1 VIQQASISPLVVL
14 RQHTYG
20 RLGGVNWV
28 HLHSSELKFRPVQN
42 LPVLSLYSRT
52 VVRLTQS
59 TRLSPR
65 FLSRGNLGDE
75 MDRTARFLLLIA
87 SVSGVTLL
95 TGSAS
100 ANPAALKC
108 NSQRDQ
114 IWVYDS
120 LNSFGV
126 EAKLNCGGNVEIIE
140 RVKDYVKIRAQNG
153 VQGYIPETS
162 VADLPPL
169 EVRQDPTR
177 DVGLVAKQAQAQ
189 EIANATAKAAADAA
203 RLSVLPSA
211 GSANEATAKNTSDK
225 MLPAGSSVLPVAAFG
240 EMNRPRVSP
249 PTGDTSSR
257 AISADST
264 APTSDSNE
272 ISDSQPENLSADFA
286 CQNYF
291 SAYGLTPNQTK
302 WIAQNRKKLFSNV
315 CPAPDPSKVDFVI
328 IFTHDVDFFSATMPE
343 PVHKM
348 NGFSDFTPMTM
359 VDSALMSESDADRA
373 HRQYVWIFQFPKG
386 AFDPASFS
394 PRRKYQYSK
403 METNSLGSKAGIKA
417 VEDAFQFVAAAS
429 H

>member
-1 VIQQASISPLVVL
+1 MKL
-14 RQHTYG
+14 
-20 RLGGVNWV
+20 
-28 HLHSSELKFRPVQN
+28 
-42 LPVLSLYSRT
+42 
-52 VVRLTQS
+52 
-59 TRLSPR
+59 
-65 FLSRGNLGDE
+65 
-75 MDRTARFLLLIA
+75 TARFILLI
-87 SVSGVTLL
+87 SMVSGVSLL

-126 EAKLNCGGNVEIIE
+126 EAKLKCGDNVEIIA

-153 VQGYIPETS
+153 VEGYIPEAS
-162 VADLPPL
+162 VADLPPIQ
-169 EVRQDPTR
+169 VRQDPAL
-177 DVGLVAKQAQAQ
+177 DVGLVAKQAQAL

-203 RLSVLPSA
+203 RFIATPSA
-211 GSANEATAKNTSDK
+211 GSANEIPAKSTSDK
-225 MLPAGSSVLPVAAFG
+225 KTASGGSMLPMAAFG
-240 EMNRPRVSP
+240 EMDVPRATAPAGDSSSRSSAIP
-249 PTGDTSSR
+249 ADPTAPTGDF
-257 AISADST
+257 
-264 APTSDSNE
+264 NE

-343 PVHKM
+343 PVHKI

-359 VDSALMSESDADRA
+359 IDSALMSESDADRA
-373 HRQYVWIFQFPKG
+373 HRQYVWIFQFEKG

-403 METNSLGSKAGIKA
+403 VETSTLGSKAGIKA
-417 VEDAFQFVAAAS
+417 VEDAFEFVAGAS

>member
-1 VIQQASISPLVVL
+1 M
-14 RQHTYG
+14 
-20 RLGGVNWV
+20 
-28 HLHSSELKFRPVQN
+28 VQD

-59 TRLSPR
+59 TRLLPR
-65 FLSRGNLGDE
+65 FLSKGNLGGE
-75 MDRTARFLLLIA
+75 MNLTARLFLLIA
-87 SVSGVTLL
+87 TVSGGLL
-95 TGSAS
+95 VTGSAS

-120 LNSFGV
+120 LHSFGV
-126 EAKLNCGGNVEIIE
+126 EAKLKCGGNVEIIE

-153 VQGYIPETS
+153 VEGYIPETS

-169 EVRQDPTR
+169 EARQDPAL
-177 DVGLVAKQAQAQ
+177 DVGLVAKQAQAK

-203 RLSVLPSA
+203 SIIPPDSARLAGPPPA
-211 GSANEATAKNTSDK
+211 GSANEAPAKSASDK
-225 MLPAGSSVLPVAAFG
+225 KLPAGGSMLPVAAYG
-240 EMNRPRVSP
+240 EMNLPRASAP
-249 PTGDTSSR
+249 AHDTSPR

-264 APTSDSNE
+264 VPTRDSNE

-302 WIAQNRKKLFSNV
+302 WIAQNRKKLFANV

-343 PVHKM
+343 PVHKI

-359 VDSALMSESDADRA
+359 IDSALMSESDADKA
-373 HRQYVWIFQFPKG
+373 HRQYVWIFQFEKG

-403 METNSLGSKAGIKA
+403 METSSLGSKAGIKA
-417 VEDAFQFVAAAS
+417 VEDAFQFVAGAS

>member
-1 VIQQASISPLVVL
+1 M
-14 RQHTYG
+14 
-20 RLGGVNWV
+20 N
-28 HLHSSELKFRPVQN
+28 F
-42 LPVLSLYSRT
+42 
-52 VVRLTQS
+52 
-59 TRLSPR
+59 
-65 FLSRGNLGDE
+65 
-75 MDRTARFLLLIA
+75 TARFFLLIA
-87 SVSGVTLL
+87 SVSAVSLL

-126 EAKLNCGGNVEIIE
+126 EAKLKCGDNVEIIE

-153 VQGYIPETS
+153 VEGYIPETS
-162 VADLPPL
+162 IADLAPL
-169 EVRQDPTR
+169 QVRQDPAL

-189 EIANATAKAAADAA
+189 EVANASVKAAADAA
-203 RLSVLPSA
+203 RFAAAPSA
-211 GSANEATAKNTSDK
+211 GSAHEAPAKSTSDK
-225 MLPAGSSVLPVAAFG
+225 KSPADGSMLPVAAYG
-240 EMNRPRVSP
+240 EMSVPRDSSHAN
-249 PTGDTSSR
+249 DDSSR
-257 AISADST
+257 ALSADLP
-264 APTSDSNE
+264 APTSDSDE
-272 ISDSQPENLSADFA
+272 ISDSQPENLSADLS

-315 CPAPDPSKVDFVI
+315 CPAPDPAKVDFVI

-343 PVHKM
+343 PVHKI

-359 VDSALMSESDADRA
+359 IDPALMPESDADKA
-373 HRQYVWIFQFPKG
+373 HRQYVWIFQFAKG
-386 AFDPASFS
+386 AFDPARFS

-403 METNSLGSKAGIKA
+403 VETNSLGSKAGIKA
-417 VEDAFQFVAAAS
+417 VEDAFEFVAAAS

>member
-1 VIQQASISPLVVL
+1 MGASRSTAANLISVW
-14 RQHTYG
+14 H
-20 RLGGVNWV
+20 
-28 HLHSSELKFRPVQN
+28 N

-52 VVRLTQS
+52 VVRLVQS
-59 TRLSPR
+59 TRLSAS
-65 FLSRGNLGDE
+65 FLGKGNLGDE
-75 MDRTARFLLLIA
+75 MNLTARFSLLIV
-87 SVSGVTLL
+87 SVSGVSLL
-95 TGSAS
+95 TASAS
-100 ANPAALKC
+100 ANPGALRC
-108 NSQRDQ
+108 NSQGDQ

-120 LNSFGV
+120 LNTFGV
-126 EAKLNCGGNVEIIE
+126 EAKLNCGANVEIIE

-153 VQGYIPETS
+153 VEGYIPETS
-162 VADLPPL
+162 VADFPSLQ
-169 EVRQDPTR
+169 VRQDPAL
-177 DVGLVAKQAQAQ
+177 DVGLVAKQAEAK
-189 EIANATAKAAADAA
+189 EIANAAAKAAADSARFAVPGSAA
-203 RLSVLPSA
+203 
-211 GSANEATAKNTSDK
+211 SANETPAKSTSDK
-225 MLPAGSSVLPVAAFG
+225 KLPADGSMLPVAAFG
-240 EMNRPRVSP
+240 EMNIPRVSP
-249 PTGDTSSR
+249 PVGDTSSR

-264 APTSDSNE
+264 APTGDSNE
-272 ISDSQPENLSADFA
+272 ISDAQPENLSADFA

-343 PVHKM
+343 PVHKS

-359 VDSALMSESDADRA
+359 VDSALMSDSDADRA

-394 PRRKYQYSK
+394 PRRQYQYSK
-403 METNSLGSKAGIKA
+403 METSSLGSKAGIKA

>member
-1 VIQQASISPLVVL
+1 M
-14 RQHTYG
+14 
-20 RLGGVNWV
+20 
-28 HLHSSELKFRPVQN
+28 N
-42 LPVLSLYSRT
+42 L
-52 VVRLTQS
+52 
-59 TRLSPR
+59 
-65 FLSRGNLGDE
+65 
-75 MDRTARFLLLIA
+75 TARFFFL
-87 SVSGVTLL
+87 VSAVSLL

-126 EAKLNCGGNVEIIE
+126 EAKLKCGGNVEIIE

-153 VQGYIPETS
+153 VEGYIPETS

-169 EVRQDPTR
+169 AVRQDPAL

-189 EIANATAKAAADAA
+189 EIANATAQAAAEMAA
-203 RLSVLPSA
+203 IVPPESGRVSGSPS
-211 GSANEATAKNTSDK
+211 SASASKAPATNTSEK
-225 MLPAGSSVLPVAAFG
+225 KSATGGSTLAAASYG
-240 EMNRPRVSP
+240 EMNLPRAASP
-249 PTGDTSSR
+249 AGDSSSR
-257 AISADST
+257 AISADPT
-264 APTSDSNE
+264 APTSDSDE

-343 PVHKM
+343 PVHRS

-359 VDSALMSESDADRA
+359 VDSALMSESDADKA

-403 METNSLGSKAGIKA
+403 VETSSLGSKAGIKA

>member
-1 VIQQASISPLVVL
+1 MYL
-14 RQHTYG
+14 
-20 RLGGVNWV
+20 
-28 HLHSSELKFRPVQN
+28 
-42 LPVLSLYSRT
+42 
-52 VVRLTQS
+52 
-59 TRLSPR
+59 
-65 FLSRGNLGDE
+65 
-75 MDRTARFLLLIA
+75 TARFVLFVA

-95 TGSAS
+95 TGSAW

-108 NSQRDQ
+108 NSHRDQ

-203 RLSVLPSA
+203 QLSGPLSA
-211 GSANEATAKNTSDK
+211 GAANEAPAKSTSDK
-225 MLPAGSSVLPVAAFG
+225 KLPAGSSMLPVAALG
-240 EMNRPRVSP
+240 EMNPRRSSP
-249 PTGDTSSR
+249 PADDSSSR
-257 AISADST
+257 SVSADST
-264 APTSDSNE
+264 APTGDSDE
-272 ISDSQPENLSADFA
+272 IPDSQPENLSADFA

-291 SAYGLTPNQTK
+291 SAYGLTPSQTK

-359 VDSALMSESDADRA
+359 IDSALMSESDADRA
-373 HRQYVWIFQFPKG
+373 HRQYVWIFQFEKG

-403 METNSLGSKAGIKA
+403 VETSSLGSKAGIKA
-417 VEDAFQFVAAAS
+417 VEDAFQFVATAS

>member
-1 VIQQASISPLVVL
+1 
-14 RQHTYG
+14 
-20 RLGGVNWV
+20 
-28 HLHSSELKFRPVQN
+28 
-42 LPVLSLYSRT
+42 
-52 VVRLTQS
+52 
-59 TRLSPR
+59 
-65 FLSRGNLGDE
+65 
-75 MDRTARFLLLIA
+75 MDLTARFFLLVAGVLG
-87 SVSGVTLL
+87 VSLL

-126 EAKLNCGGNVEIIE
+126 EAKLKCGDNVEIIE
-140 RVKDYVKIRAQNG
+140 HVKDYVKIRARNG
-153 VQGYIPETS
+153 VEGYIPETS

-169 EVRQDPTR
+169 EVRQDPAL
-177 DVGLVAKQAQAQ
+177 DVGLVAKQAQAK

-203 RLSVLPSA
+203 AIMPSDSARLAGPPSA
-211 GSANEATAKNTSDK
+211 GSANEAPATSTSDK
-225 MLPAGSSVLPVAAFG
+225 KSAAGGSVLPVAAFG
-240 EMNRPRVSP
+240 EVNLPRVSRP
-249 PTGDTSSR
+249 AGDTSSR
-257 AISADST
+257 AIAADST
-264 APTSDSNE
+264 ATTSDSSE
-272 ISDSQPENLSADFA
+272 ISDSQPESLSADFA

-302 WIAQNRKKLFSNV
+302 WIAQNRKKLFSTV
-315 CPAPDPSKVDFVI
+315 CPAPTPSKVDFVI

-343 PVHKM
+343 PVHKI

-359 VDSALMSESDADRA
+359 IDSALMSESDADRA
-373 HRQYVWIFQFPKG
+373 HRQYVWIFRFAKG

-394 PRRKYQYSK
+394 PRRQYQYSK
-403 METNSLGSKAGIKA
+403 METNSLGSNAGIKA

>member
-1 VIQQASISPLVVL
+1 
-14 RQHTYG
+14 
-20 RLGGVNWV
+20 
-28 HLHSSELKFRPVQN
+28 
-42 LPVLSLYSRT
+42 
-52 VVRLTQS
+52 
-59 TRLSPR
+59 
-65 FLSRGNLGDE
+65 
-75 MDRTARFLLLIA
+75 MDRTARFLLLIVG
-87 SVSGVTLL
+87 VSGVTLL

-108 NSQRDQ
+108 NSHRDQ

-203 RLSVLPSA
+203 QLSGPLSA
-211 GSANEATAKNTSDK
+211 GSANEAPAKSTSDK
-225 MLPAGSSVLPVAAFG
+225 KSPAGSSVLPVAAFG
-240 EMNRPRVSP
+240 EMNLPRVSSAA
-249 PTGDTSSR
+249 GDTSSR

-264 APTSDSNE
+264 APPSDSNE
-272 ISDSQPENLSADFA
+272 ISDSQPESLSADFA

-359 VDSALMSESDADRA
+359 IDSALMSESDADRA
-373 HRQYVWIFQFPKG
+373 HRQYVWIFQFEKG

-403 METNSLGSKAGIKA
+403 VETSSLGSKAGIKA

>member
-1 VIQQASISPLVVL
+1 MA
-14 RQHTYG
+14 
-20 RLGGVNWV
+20 GV
-28 HLHSSELKFRPVQN
+28 S
-42 LPVLSLYSRT
+42 
-52 VVRLTQS
+52 
-59 TRLSPR
+59 
-65 FLSRGNLGDE
+65 
-75 MDRTARFLLLIA
+75 
-87 SVSGVTLL
+87 LL

-100 ANPAALKC
+100 ATPAALKC
-108 NSQRDQ
+108 NSHRDQ

-126 EAKLNCGGNVEIIE
+126 EAKLDCGGNVQIIE
-140 RVKDYVKIRAQNG
+140 RAKDYVKIRTPDG
-153 VQGYIPETS
+153 VEGYVPETS

-169 EVRQDPTR
+169 EVRQDPAL
-177 DVGLVAKQAQAQ
+177 DVGLVAKQAEAK

-203 RLSVLPSA
+203 SIIPPDSARLVGPASA
-211 GSANEATAKNTSDK
+211 GSANEAPAKSTSDK
-225 MLPAGSSVLPVAAFG
+225 KLPGGSSTLPVAALG
-240 EMNRPRVSP
+240 EMNPRRTSP
-249 PTGDTSSR
+249 PADDTSSR
-257 AISADST
+257 SISADST
-264 APTSDSNE
+264 APTGDSDE
-272 ISDSQPENLSADFA
+272 IPDSQPENLSADFA

-291 SAYGLTPNQTK
+291 SAYGLTPSQTK

-348 NGFSDFTPMTM
+348 NGFSDFTPMTLI
-359 VDSALMSESDADRA
+359 DSALMSESDADRA
-373 HRQYVWIFQFPKG
+373 HRQYVWIFQFEKG

-403 METNSLGSKAGIKA
+403 VETSSLGSKAGIKA

>member
-1 VIQQASISPLVVL
+1 MYL
-14 RQHTYG
+14 
-20 RLGGVNWV
+20 
-28 HLHSSELKFRPVQN
+28 
-42 LPVLSLYSRT
+42 
-52 VVRLTQS
+52 
-59 TRLSPR
+59 
-65 FLSRGNLGDE
+65 
-75 MDRTARFLLLIA
+75 TARFFLLIA
-87 SVSGVTLL
+87 SVAGVSLL

-108 NSQRDQ
+108 NSHRDQ

-126 EAKLNCGGNVEIIE
+126 EAKLDCGGNVQIIE
-140 RVKDYVKIRAQNG
+140 RAKDYVKIRTPNG
-153 VQGYIPETS
+153 VEGYVPETS

-169 EVRQDPTR
+169 EVRQDPAL
-177 DVGLVAKQAQAQ
+177 DVGLVAKQAEAK

-203 RLSVLPSA
+203 SIIPPDSARFVGPASA
-211 GSANEATAKNTSDK
+211 GSANEAPAKSTSDK
-225 MLPAGSSVLPVAAFG
+225 KLPAGSSMLPVAALG
-240 EMNRPRVSP
+240 EMNPRRSSP
-249 PTGDTSSR
+249 PADDSSSR
-257 AISADST
+257 SVSADST
-264 APTSDSNE
+264 APTGDSDE
-272 ISDSQPENLSADFA
+272 IPDSQPENLSADFA

-291 SAYGLTPNQTK
+291 SAYGLTPSQTK

-359 VDSALMSESDADRA
+359 IDSALMSESDADRA
-373 HRQYVWIFQFPKG
+373 HRQYVWIFQFEKG

-403 METNSLGSKAGIKA
+403 VETSSLGSKAGIKA
-417 VEDAFQFVAAAS
+417 VEDAFQFVATAS

>member
-1 VIQQASISPLVVL
+1 
-14 RQHTYG
+14 
-20 RLGGVNWV
+20 
-28 HLHSSELKFRPVQN
+28 
-42 LPVLSLYSRT
+42 
-52 VVRLTQS
+52 
-59 TRLSPR
+59 
-65 FLSRGNLGDE
+65 LGDE
-75 MDRTARFLLLIA
+75 MDLTARFVLLIA
-87 SVSGVTLL
+87 SVSGVSLL

-126 EAKLNCGGNVEIIE
+126 EAKLKCGDNVEIIE

-153 VQGYIPETS
+153 VEGYIPETS

-169 EVRQDPTR
+169 EVRQDP
-177 DVGLVAKQAQAQ
+177 DLNVGLVAKQAQAQ

-203 RLSVLPSA
+203 AIIPRDSAQFAGPPSA
-211 GSANEATAKNTSDK
+211 GSANEAPTKSSSDK
-225 MLPAGSSVLPVAAFG
+225 KLPAGGSMLPVAAFG
-240 EMNRPRVSP
+240 EMNPPRTSP
-249 PTGDTSSR
+249 PAHDTSSR
-257 AISADST
+257 AIIAGAT
-264 APTSDSNE
+264 APTSDSDE
-272 ISDSQPENLSADFA
+272 IPDSQPENLSADFA

-291 SAYGLTPNQTK
+291 SAYGLSPNQTK

-343 PVHKM
+343 AVHKM

-359 VDSALMSESDADRA
+359 VDSALMSESDADKA
-373 HRQYVWIFQFPKG
+373 HRQYVWIFQFAKG

-394 PRRKYQYSK
+394 PHRKYQYSK
-403 METNSLGSKAGIKA
+403 VETSSLGSKAGIKA
-417 VEDAFQFVAAAS
+417 VEDAFQFVATAS

>member
-1 VIQQASISPLVVL
+1 MM
-14 RQHTYG
+14 
-20 RLGGVNWV
+20 
-28 HLHSSELKFRPVQN
+28 
-42 LPVLSLYSRT
+42 PVLALYCRT
-52 VVRLTQS
+52 VVRLAQS

-65 FLSRGNLGDE
+65 FLSKGNLGDE
-75 MDRTARFLLLIA
+75 MNLTARFLLLIA

-95 TGSAS
+95 TGPAS

-120 LNSFGV
+120 LNTFGV

-203 RLSVLPSA
+203 AVMPPGSGRLTGPPSA
-211 GSANEATAKNTSDK
+211 SSTREAPPKGTSDK
-225 MLPAGSSVLPVAAFG
+225 KSPTVGSILPVTAFG
-240 EMNRPRVSP
+240 EMNPPRTSP
-249 PTGDTSSR
+249 PAHDTSSR
-257 AISADST
+257 AVVADST
-264 APTSDSNE
+264 APTSDSGE

-359 VDSALMSESDADRA
+359 VDSALMSESDADKA

-403 METNSLGSKAGIKA
+403 VETSSLGSKAGIKA
-417 VEDAFQFVAAAS
+417 VEDAFQFVATAS

>member
-1 VIQQASISPLVVL
+1 
-14 RQHTYG
+14 
-20 RLGGVNWV
+20 
-28 HLHSSELKFRPVQN
+28 
-42 LPVLSLYSRT
+42 
-52 VVRLTQS
+52 
-59 TRLSPR
+59 
-65 FLSRGNLGDE
+65 
-75 MDRTARFLLLIA
+75 MDFTARFFLLIA
-87 SVSGVTLL
+87 GVLGVSLL

-120 LNSFGV
+120 LHSFAV
-126 EAKLNCGGNVEIIE
+126 EAKLKCGDNVEIVE

-153 VQGYIPETS
+153 VEGYVPETS
-162 VADLPPL
+162 VADLPRL
-169 EVRQDPTR
+169 EVRQDPAL
-177 DVGLVAKQAQAQ
+177 DVGLVAKQAQAK

-203 RLSVLPSA
+203 RLAGPPPG
-211 GSANEATAKNTSDK
+211 GSANAVPAKNTGDK
-225 MLPAGSSVLPVAAFG
+225 KMVAGGSMPPVAAFA
-240 EMNRPRVSP
+240 EMSP
-249 PTGDTSSR
+249 AHASPLAGDASSR
-257 AISADST
+257 TVSADST
-264 APTSDSNE
+264 APTSDSDE
-272 ISDSQPENLSADFA
+272 IADSQPENLSADFA

-291 SAYGLTPNQTK
+291 SAYGLTPNQSK

-328 IFTHDVDFFSATMPE
+328 IFTHDVDFFSATMPQ
-343 PVHKM
+343 PVHKS

-359 VDSALMSESDADRA
+359 IDSALMSESDADKA
-373 HRQYVWIFQFPKG
+373 HRQYVWIFQFAKG

-403 METNSLGSKAGIKA
+403 VETNSLGSKAGIKA

>member
-1 VIQQASISPLVVL
+1 MKL
-14 RQHTYG
+14 
-20 RLGGVNWV
+20 
-28 HLHSSELKFRPVQN
+28 
-42 LPVLSLYSRT
+42 
-52 VVRLTQS
+52 
-59 TRLSPR
+59 
-65 FLSRGNLGDE
+65 
-75 MDRTARFLLLIA
+75 TARFCLLIA
-87 SVSGVTLL
+87 GVSGVSLL

-126 EAKLNCGGNVEIIE
+126 EAKLKCGDNVEIIE
-140 RVKDYVKIRAQNG
+140 RVRDYVRIRAQNG
-153 VQGYIPETS
+153 VEGYIPETS

-169 EVRQDPTR
+169 EVRQDPAF

-189 EIANATAKAAADAA
+189 EIANATAKAATDAA
-203 RLSVLPSA
+203 RFTVPPSA
-211 GSANEATAKNTSDK
+211 ASANEAPAKSTSDK
-225 MLPAGSSVLPVAAFG
+225 KTPAGGSMLPVAAFG
-240 EMNRPRVSP
+240 EMDVPRATSP
-249 PTGDTSSR
+249 ADDTLSRSR

-264 APTSDSNE
+264 VPTSDSSE

-302 WIAQNRKKLFSNV
+302 WIAQNRKKLFANV

-343 PVHKM
+343 PVHKI

-359 VDSALMSESDADRA
+359 IDSALMSESDADRA
-373 HRQYVWIFQFPKG
+373 HRQYVWIFQFEKG
-386 AFDPASFS
+386 DFDPASFS

-403 METNSLGSKAGIKA
+403 VETSTLGSKAGIKA
-417 VEDAFQFVAAAS
+417 VEDAFQFVATAS

>member
-1 VIQQASISPLVVL
+1 
-14 RQHTYG
+14 
-20 RLGGVNWV
+20 
-28 HLHSSELKFRPVQN
+28 
-42 LPVLSLYSRT
+42 
-52 VVRLTQS
+52 
-59 TRLSPR
+59 
-65 FLSRGNLGDE
+65 
-75 MDRTARFLLLIA
+75 MDFTPRFLLLIA
-87 SVSGVTLL
+87 SVAGVSLL

-120 LNSFGV
+120 LNSFGI

-153 VQGYIPETS
+153 VEGYIPETS
-162 VADLPPL
+162 VADFPPL
-169 EVRQDPTR
+169 DVRQDPALE
-177 DVGLVAKQAQAQ
+177 VGLVAKQAEAK
-189 EIANATAKAAADAA
+189 EIAIATAKAAADAA
-203 RLSVLPSA
+203 SIIPPDSARVAGPPSA
-211 GSANEATAKNTSDK
+211 GSANEAPAKSTNDK
-225 MLPAGSSVLPVAAFG
+225 KLPAGGSMLPVAAFG
-240 EMNRPRVSP
+240 EMNLPRSSP
-249 PTGDTSSR
+249 PADDTSSR
-257 AISADST
+257 AVVADSK
-264 APTSDSNE
+264 APASDSDE

-286 CQNYF
+286 CQHYF

-343 PVHKM
+343 AVHKS

-359 VDSALMSESDADRA
+359 VDSALMSESDADKA

-403 METNSLGSKAGIKA
+403 LETSSLGSKAGIKA
-417 VEDAFQFVAAAS
+417 VEDAFEFVAAAS